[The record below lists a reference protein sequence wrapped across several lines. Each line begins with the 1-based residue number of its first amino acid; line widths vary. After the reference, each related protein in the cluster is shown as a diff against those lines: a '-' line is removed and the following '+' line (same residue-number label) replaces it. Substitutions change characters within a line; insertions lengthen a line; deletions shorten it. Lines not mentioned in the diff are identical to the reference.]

1 VILGGAFVPPLGSV
15 GLCLSVVSGLDGVA
29 HVTVIADLV
38 ERGRMARGRLTPSFL
53 PGLGTPGPQK
63 VGAAARGVTVAS
75 SHQQGMRI
83 RAIPIDGGYR
93 LGWPRGC
100 GAVL

>member
-1 VILGGAFVPPLGSV
+1 MILGGAFVPPLGSV
-15 GLCLSVVSGLDGVA
+15 GLCLSMVSGLDGVA

-38 ERGRMARGRLTPSFL
+38 EHGRMARGRLAPMFL
-53 PGLGTPGPQK
+53 PGLGTPGPRT
-63 VGAAARGVTVAS
+63 VGAAARGVVTAF

-83 RAIPIDGGYR
+83 GAVPIDGGCR

-100 GAVL
+100 GVVL